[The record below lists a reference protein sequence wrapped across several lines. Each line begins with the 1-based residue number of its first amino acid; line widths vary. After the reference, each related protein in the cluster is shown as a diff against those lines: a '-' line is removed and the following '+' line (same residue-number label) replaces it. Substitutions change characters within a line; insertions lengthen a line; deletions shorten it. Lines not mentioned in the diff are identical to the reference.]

1 MGSFRR
7 LPPLLRALLPVWL
20 LAFLASLGVNTW
32 AWWLGQASGKSSPQL
47 FIVSMALLELSF
59 ACTWPVAAYNAHMAP
74 FRRTRR
80 PAPWLESWRGQL
92 MSVLGL
98 SALPVLAAVV
108 ALVVSPD
115 TPAFGL
121 AFAFGL
127 LFLLVF
133 IAATVWALL

>member
-1 MGSFRR
+1 MRSFRR

-20 LAFLASLGVNTW
+20 LATLASLGVFLW
-32 AWWLGQASGKSSPQL
+32 SWWLWYESGKSSPQL
-47 FIVSMALLELSF
+47 EVVGLALVELAL
-59 ACTWPVAAYNAHMAP
+59 ACTWPVAAYNARSTP
-74 FRRTRR
+74 FRGPRR

-92 MSVLGL
+92 MSVLAL
-98 SALPVLAAVV
+98 SALPVLAVVV

-115 TPAFGL
+115 TPVFGL
-121 AFAFGL
+121 AFACGL